1 MRVYVASTYL
11 ELGHF
16 REAAER
22 VTLKLGHASFFGFA
36 LDAAP
41 AAHACK
47 LSCAPARSRIPVQI
61 A

>member
-22 VTLKLGHASFFGFA
+22 VTLELGHEPFLCFA
-36 LDAAP
+36 LGAAWV
-41 AAHACK
+41 CK
-47 LSCAPARSRIPVQI
+47 PSCAPARSRIPVQI